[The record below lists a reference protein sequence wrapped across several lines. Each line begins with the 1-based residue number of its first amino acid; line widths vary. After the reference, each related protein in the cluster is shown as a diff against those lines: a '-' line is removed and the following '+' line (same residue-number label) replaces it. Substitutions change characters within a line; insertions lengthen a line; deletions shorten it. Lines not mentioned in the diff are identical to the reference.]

1 MLEKYILIGDGK
13 DYVDVDCVREAL
25 GIKDDEDIFRA
36 IEKLKKE
43 RDGLKAELELTNRL
57 YKENRNFVDKV
68 CGAVDIQRPC
78 LESGYANAVRL
89 ITGFKRERD
98 ELKEKCDKL
107 KLRANAAY
115 GASCGYSSSKEPAF
129 LCDVISYSW
138 SFGAIDTPF
147 PNNSIRVELNLTPTA
162 NYKGTIDMEDLK
174 RYIQNYGREKK
185 LGVVESVDYQNAKAA
200 RSKLAYLYKQV
211 LGKEKLDRDLS
222 PHEIMKAILDEYDKR
237 EDFIR
242 ELSCSLGFG
251 DPVVK
256 PDNIDQKEKD
266 ILERIESL
274 KDGVWPCENS
284 STFAEH
290 LRKEFPKFCKR
301 YNVVPLMNASI
312 HDWIQYIFD
321 VLSEYRGMSDS
332 GWARAEKL
340 IKEKRTV
347 EDSLAE
353 LRAKIREIY
362 RSVVDDEWDGH
373 LSYTSAMNDIN
384 EEYKRIVHNFEERTA
399 DWSKAQQEL
408 DRYRLAVGSLLDIP
422 KESRDDINA
431 IERSFTFSKKQYESL
446 KEFRDNVCEILDI
459 PSSMADD
466 QKQILKEIHDFA
478 DRYYELRD
486 FRADICEVLGIDAD
500 ELFGSPQQND
510 QYILEQVEKLKGGNT
525 KLDRYARLRSNIC
538 TALCLGCETSDAEI
552 LKAASEARKERNNLI
567 VFRNDV
573 AKAVCSN
580 PNDSNADI
588 LKAVEA
594 VMEYATELQF
604 NTVDKDNVVQPAH
617 SKTTRYKSL
626 QEFRDNVYKELG
638 LPRYGCTLTE
648 AIDELKK
655 RLNRKDYTDLRKA
668 IWEAMDRNPETLPE
682 ETARLVGEVTE
693 LARGEKL
700 LIEFRDDVAKAIGM
714 NYPTTN
720 QAILHNLRYIY
731 KDRGD
736 AYGMVASL
744 NDNIREL
751 SKAKDDLQQ
760 KFQFQSG
767 LRQLWRARYDS
778 EHARYESELETAK
791 KQYEKVCGDLE
802 TAECALNGMK
812 SKVRSLQEEK
822 TKVIAALGQD
832 IWDDC
837 VK

>member
-1 MLEKYILIGDGK
+1 MKAEMNLENMKL
-13 DYVDVDCVREAL
+13 L
-25 GIKDDEDIFRA
+25 GILEMVERKLLDTAYYHQLGDIDDHID
-36 IEKLKKE
+36 
-43 RDGLKAELELTNRL
+43 ELC
-57 YKENRNFVDKV
+57 DKYTV
-68 CGAVDIQRPC
+68 VQPDR
-78 LESGYANAVRL
+78 SK
-89 ITGFKRERD
+89 TTRERLD
-98 ELKEKCDKL
+98 
-107 KLRANAAY
+107 
-115 GASCGYSSSKEPAF
+115 
-129 LCDVISYSW
+129 
-138 SFGAIDTPF
+138 
-147 PNNSIRVELNLTPTA
+147 
-162 NYKGTIDMEDLK
+162 
-174 RYIQNYGREKK
+174 YIF
-185 LGVVESVDYQNAKAA
+185 S
-200 RSKLAYLYKQV
+200 V
-211 LGKEKLDRDLS
+211 LGD
-222 PHEIMKAILDEYDKR
+222 
-237 EDFIR
+237 
-242 ELSCSLGFG
+242 
-251 DPVVK
+251 
-256 PDNIDQKEKD
+256 
-266 ILERIESL
+266 
-274 KDGVWPCENS
+274 
-284 STFAEH
+284 
-290 LRKEFPKFCKR
+290 
-301 YNVVPLMNASI
+301 
-312 HDWIQYIFD
+312 
-321 VLSEYRGMSDS
+321 YRGMHDKE
-332 GWARAEKL
+332 WYRVEEL

-384 EEYKRIVHNFEERTA
+384 EEYKRVVHNFEERTA

-431 IERSFTFSKKQYESL
+431 IERSFAFSKKQYESL

-538 TALCLGCETSDAEI
+538 TALCLGGETSDAEI
-552 LKAASEARKERNNLI
+552 LKAASEARKEWNNLI

-588 LKAVEA
+588 LKAVGA

-626 QEFRDNVYKELG
+626 QEFRDSVYKELG

-668 IWEAMDRNPETLPE
+668 IWEAMDRKPETLPE

-714 NYPTTN
+714 EYPTTN
-720 QAILHNLRYIY
+720 NFILKRVSDIY
-731 KDRGD
+731 KERGESHDLAMELDRKCID
-736 AYGMVASL
+736 L
-744 NDNIREL
+744 T
-751 SKAKDDLQQ
+751 AKNSDLKQ
-760 KFQFQSG
+760 KFEFQSG
-767 LRQLWRARYDS
+767 LRKTW
-778 EHARYESELETAK
+778 HARYESEHERANCVQKALDREREKCRVKDISLETAK
-791 KQYEKVCGDLE
+791 KQYEKVCSNLE
-802 TAECALNGMK
+802 TAECAVNGMK
-812 SKVRSLQEEK
+812 SKMRSLQEEK
-822 TKVIAALGQD
+822 AKVIAALGQD